1 MERHNKPLKV
11 PPGRGRTLGGAKL
24 TDPGPWP
31 MGVYFRIP
39 FSFIMCFF
47 NSYCDSIMIMII
59 MTNYFRVIL
68 LGFRLLF
75 ALA

>member
-47 NSYCDSIMIMII
+47 IFIMTIMII
-59 MTNYFRVIL
+59 IMSNFRVIL